1 MPRGS
6 YVESQAPSEGSGSY
20 VEPQDQEGLRLGG
33 SYYEVSGTVWLCL
46 GGLAL
51 SRGSSFA

>member
-20 VEPQDQEGLRLGG
+20 VEPQDQEGATPR
-33 SYYEVSGTVWLCL
+33 
-46 GGLAL
+46 GLL
-51 SRGSSFA
+51 L